1 MTSKTKVV
9 LFSYGG
15 GMRGIIPASLMNYM
29 EERTG
34 LRMVDLVDVF
44 CGPSTGSILNAALN
58 VPHPHR
64 PGRPKYRARHLIK
77 FYEREGKHIFPTDS
91 FRDFRALIHDFNNRT
106 MRISKLRNIMRLGH
120 YSPAELS
127 RCLKLL
133 YGETRLQDSLKS
145 LIISTYNIDGAALDP
160 VLEDGED
167 ENAPVH
173 TKNNFLTEGGHAVW
187 MKHIKAPMLNPKP
200 APTVS
205 LYDAVMGSTA
215 APTYFPCHH
224 FDMDSKPVSGID
236 GSLFDN
242 PCVNYHG
249 AVRQHLDDDERTIMI
264 LLGTGYTL
272 PSISKDDWNSYGN
285 IGVVDPAND
294 LPLINILF
302 HAPESALIESFND
315 TLGDDLYI
323 FNKSLISCDPAHK
336 PSRQID
342 DATPENIAAMKR
354 FAKAMIEEQK
364 DRLDALCDILV
375 ANYEAN
381 TQEKAAKAKDN
392 RGWFSFFSK

>member
-1 MTSKTKVV
+1 MTSKTKVI

-15 GMRGIIPASLMNYM
+15 GMRGIIPATLMNYM

-77 FYEREGKHIFPTDS
+77 FYEREGKNIFPTDG

-133 YGETRLQDSLKS
+133 YGKTRLQDSLKS
-145 LIISTYNIDGAALDP
+145 LIISTYNIDGATLDP
-160 VLEDGED
+160 VLEEGED
-167 ENAPVH
+167 DSAPVH

-187 MKHIKAPMLNPKP
+187 MKNIQPPLMNIKQTPSL
-200 APTVS
+200 S

-224 FDMDSKPVSGID
+224 FDMDHKPVSGID
-236 GSLFDN
+236 GSLLITLVSIITAR
-242 PCVNYHG
+242 C
-249 AVRQHLDDDERTIMI
+249 ASI
-264 LLGTGYTL
+264 LMMT
-272 PSISKDDWNSYGN
+272 
-285 IGVVDPAND
+285 
-294 LPLINILF
+294 
-302 HAPESALIESFND
+302 SA
-315 TLGDDLYI
+315 
-323 FNKSLISCDPAHK
+323 
-336 PSRQID
+336 
-342 DATPENIAAMKR
+342 
-354 FAKAMIEEQK
+354 
-364 DRLDALCDILV
+364 RL
-375 ANYEAN
+375 
-381 TQEKAAKAKDN
+381 
-392 RGWFSFFSK
+392 